1 VGFPM
6 RLVTWDRELMAE
18 LRRRV
23 PGLLV
28 ADFEA
33 FLDAYLKDVAQKPK
47 EQVRSDYA
55 KFTGFYFAH
64 NDDPARKA
72 AFEAALR

>member
-1 VGFPM
+1 M

-18 LRRRV
+18 LRRRL
-23 PGLLV
+23 PGLQAV
-28 ADFEA
+28 DFEQ
-33 FLDAYLKDVAQKPK
+33 FLDGYLKDVANKPK
-47 EQVRSDYA
+47 AQVAADYA